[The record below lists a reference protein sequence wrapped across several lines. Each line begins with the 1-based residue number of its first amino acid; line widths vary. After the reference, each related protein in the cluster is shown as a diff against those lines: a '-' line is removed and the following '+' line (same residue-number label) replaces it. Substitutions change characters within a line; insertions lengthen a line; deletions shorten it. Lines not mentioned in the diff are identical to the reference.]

1 MARVRYFKIRRAAI
15 IGNSGCIKYFISVL
29 IVFLLALNNSS
40 SNSINESTFDELLA
54 GGVIGGDPKVIK
66 CTKNP

>member
-1 MARVRYFKIRRAAI
+1 MVIYFKIRWVAI
-15 IGNSGCIKYFISVL
+15 IGNSGCKKYFLSVL
-29 IVFLLALNNSS
+29 IVFLMASNYSS